1 MYSTL
6 QNGVNRI
13 NAVSESVSGEMGYI
27 QSGPGEFG
35 IFVWSRTP
43 VTVNVR
49 HANGTWS
56 VFGETTSENK
66 TMSIYFEDYEAVH
79 VTAASDT
86 VVRMSYI
93 DQPKSTGASS
103 QTTSDISDIPAYTI
117 ADAGSV
123 LSTDNDGNLVWVP
136 LSSLGAEAVREYQST
151 EYVESTGSA
160 GDGGGDGGGDPA
172 PAPGID
178 QYGASVIL
186 EGQQSTSYLNQ
197 LLPGNTEFS
206 WDPNVDNGQLV
217 VNKVGAG
224 FDNNRYFLFTE
235 SFTPADMANDTE
247 YIFRFIFRSTQP
259 SQMRYGLMAEND
271 LEAFSEA
278 EAEENAVL
286 WATARQNESA
296 KVYSKG
302 TQLNGNAGNSV
313 GGRALVF
320 SKDAGGNLTIKMKLW
335 NYTYSYYIDSFTYT
349 NNATFNANFDPTQ
362 PLRFFVYYPE
372 QHNTVLFDNYETLE
386 Q

>member
-136 LSSLGAEAVREYQST
+136 LSSLGAEAVENINQLNMSNPQDLP
-151 EYVESTGSA
+151 VMVVVMA
-160 GDGGGDGGGDPA
+160 V
-172 PAPGID
+172 
-178 QYGASVIL
+178 VIL
-186 EGQQSTSYLNQ
+186 
-197 LLPGNTEFS
+197 
-206 WDPNVDNGQLV
+206 
-217 VNKVGAG
+217 
-224 FDNNRYFLFTE
+224 
-235 SFTPADMANDTE
+235 
-247 YIFRFIFRSTQP
+247 
-259 SQMRYGLMAEND
+259 
-271 LEAFSEA
+271 
-278 EAEENAVL
+278 
-286 WATARQNESA
+286 
-296 KVYSKG
+296 
-302 TQLNGNAGNSV
+302 
-313 GGRALVF
+313 
-320 SKDAGGNLTIKMKLW
+320 
-335 NYTYSYYIDSFTYT
+335 
-349 NNATFNANFDPTQ
+349 
-362 PLRFFVYYPE
+362 PLHQELINMEP
-372 QHNTVLFDNYETLE
+372 L
-386 Q
+386 